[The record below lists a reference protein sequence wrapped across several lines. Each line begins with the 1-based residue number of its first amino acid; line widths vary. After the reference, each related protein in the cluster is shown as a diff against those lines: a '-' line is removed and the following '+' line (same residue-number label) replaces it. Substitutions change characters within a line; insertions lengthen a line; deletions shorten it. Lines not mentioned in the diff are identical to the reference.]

1 MLTTKIETER
11 LILRALVAEDA
22 GDLFSIFSDNEVM
35 KYWNTE
41 PWVSVDEAKTFITN
55 SVRAMDSNTEVI
67 LGIYLKSTGQLLG
80 KIMLFSFAKVPK
92 SVLASAAIS
101 GEKVLFLRLV
111 QH

>member
-1 MLTTKIETER
+1 
-11 LILRALVAEDA
+11 
-22 GDLFSIFSDNEVM
+22 M

-55 SVRAMDSNTEVI
+55 SARAMDSNKEVI

-80 KIMLFSFAKVPK
+80 KIMLFSFAKESRRAEIGFGV
-92 SVLASAAIS
+92 SAIS